1 MLPTAFRKP
10 LNVGAAILAAALFPC
25 LVPAQTIGIWPD
37 VAVPPGNPITPEKVL
52 LGKALFFEEQL
63 SIDNTMACATC
74 HLPEAGGGEARLP
87 GQNPGRDEVFGTGD
101 DEFGSSGIVRQNR
114 TSEYRRQSL
123 FEVSRQV
130 TPRNAPTVY
139 GAAFFDGLFWDE
151 RAGQEFRDLA
161 GNVVLP
167 EFAALETQAVAP
179 LTSEV
184 EMANEARTWD
194 VITTKLGAV
203 RPLALAHDLPVPL
216 ADFIAGSGDYGGLFE
231 RAFGSSEITRERIAM
246 AIATYERTLVP
257 DRTPFDLGT
266 MTAEQQLGFQ
276 IFLTRA
282 ICISCHVVTNSLFSD
297 GGRHV
302 INLPDHQR
310 ATKTPGLR
318 NVGLQRRFMSSGQFA
333 SLDEVV
339 DHYER
344 IGFFPAPGLKPDER
358 RALIDFLANGLTDPR
373 VLREEPPFDRPRLH
387 SEIEPFGSNLY
398 GEAWPGTG
406 GFLPELIA
414 GAPANVGNDGF
425 KIGVGNSLGGA
436 TVLLVIGGARTRLGT
451 TFRGVPLHVDLRGA
465 EVRAQTLSG
474 TGARRGV
481 ATFWLPLPADP
492 SLIGLR
498 RFAQGFVLDPNALG
512 GLAATRGAEFV
523 VF

>member
-1 MLPTAFRKP
+1 MFHPSVQKSVR
-10 LNVGAAILAAALFPC
+10 VGVMSFAAGLFSSVVC
-25 LVPAQTIGIWPD
+25 AQTIGTWPQ
-37 VAVPPGNPITPEKVL
+37 VAVPANNPITSEKVL
-52 LGKALFFEEQL
+52 LGTALFFEEQL
-63 SIDNTMACATC
+63 SVDNTMACATC
-74 HLPEAGGGEARLP
+74 HLPEAGGGEARS
-87 GQNPGRDEVFGTGD
+87 PGREPGPDEVLDTAD
-101 DEFGSSGIVRQNR
+101 DEFGSFGVVRQDR
-114 TSEYRRQSL
+114 DAKYRRHNR
-123 FEVSRQV
+123 FEVSRQS
-130 TPRNAPTVY
+130 TGRNAPTVY
-139 GAAFFDGLFWDE
+139 GAAFFDGLFWDK

-194 VITTKLGAV
+194 DITTKLAAV
-203 RPLALAHDLPVPL
+203 QPLALARDLPVAL
-216 ADFIAGSGDYGGLFE
+216 ANFVAGASYGELFE
-231 RAFGSSEITRERIAM
+231 RAFGTSDITRERIAM
-246 AIATYERTLVP
+246 AIATYERTLIP
-257 DRTPFDLGT
+257 DHTPFDLGT

-276 IFLTRA
+276 VFQTRSN
-282 ICISCHVVTNSLFSD
+282 CTTCHVVTNSLFSD

-302 INLPDHQR
+302 INLPNHQR
-310 ATKTPGLR
+310 ATKTPSLR
-318 NVGLQRRFMSSGQFA
+318 NVGLQRRLMSSGQFA

-339 DHYER
+339 DHYENV
-344 IGFFPAPGLKPDER
+344 GFFLAPGLKPEER
-358 RALIDFLANGLTDPR
+358 QALLAFLGNALTDER
-373 VLREEPPFDRPRLH
+373 VLREEPPFDRPKLH
-387 SEIEPFGSNLY
+387 SEVEPFGSNLY
-398 GEAWPGTG
+398 GQAWPGTG

-414 GAPANVGNDGF
+414 GAPANVGDDGF

-498 RFAQGFVLDPNALG
+498 RYAQGFVLDPNALG